1 MLQCEYIFFPC
12 SVFHIPPPYQAA
24 LQEAEEESRYLKEE
38 ENQTEETQ
46 HPKSQ
51 HKKFTWG
58 FSVKNDSGSFLK
70 FFTCYREMY
79 GVGEEGT
86 DLNLHTLGVFGCQY
100 PIAIFLIISTP
111 APCSPYASR
120 EVPVPG
126 FQGQLCVSDLTNE
139 HDTFLSGYDD

>member
-1 MLQCEYIFFPC
+1 
-12 SVFHIPPPYQAA
+12 
-24 LQEAEEESRYLKEE
+24 
-38 ENQTEETQ
+38 
-46 HPKSQ
+46 
-51 HKKFTWG
+51 
-58 FSVKNDSGSFLK
+58 
-70 FFTCYREMY
+70 MY

-139 HDTFLSGYDD
+139 HDTFLSGYDDWIENGHVTWDDPMRPQTWNSSMVRGGEMLFHMT